1 VSEVR
6 SMRERQVANS
16 FRQVKS
22 VSVDRDSS
30 AAIVIRIQAFGF
42 APVILDNV
50 RAELYDETHPNATV
64 RGTLSMIAKEF
75 ARGPVYEY
83 RFVPEN
89 ASAANA
95 IAFVG
100 LNHWSRVTHVV
111 FHLPEGAHY
120 ASNDFDIRRCHHIRL

>member
-1 VSEVR
+1 VSEIR

-42 APVILDNV
+42 APVILDNEP
-50 RAELYDETHPNATV
+50 AELYDETHPNASV
-64 RGTLSMIAKEF
+64 RGTLSMVAKEF

-83 RFVPEN
+83 KFIPED

-100 LNHWSRVTHVV
+100 LNHWSRITHVV
-111 FHLPEGAHY
+111 FHLGEGDVFA
-120 ASNDFDIRRCHHIRL
+120 ANDFDIRRCHHIRP